1 LKKLSNEEFDAYE
14 SKIDTQ
20 FFGVTSAKVVL
31 KNPCSSEQKQDKLI
45 HFMHEFEF
53 IMIVNKNNNSINNQW
68 IGRKT
73 RSVLVDINT
82 QLQKQV
88 KDVHQEKNQTIT
100 ITDSYPKNEQIIQ
113 IAKTAF
119 LASRFLKDP
128 FLSAEKAP
136 HIYADI
142 VNNAFEKKGRFF
154 AIQSTNEKILGFIL
168 FSINHPASSLTIEL
182 FAVDE
187 QFVGQGLG
195 KQLLDAVES
204 YAFHQGIETI
214 IVGTQLENFDA
225 IKSYIKKG
233 FKIFEC
239 NSVYHYWPLK

>member
-1 LKKLSNEEFDAYE
+1 MKKLSNEEFEAYE
-14 SKIDTQ
+14 SKIDTE

-31 KNPCSSEQKQDKLI
+31 KNPCISDQKQDELI
-45 HFMHEFEF
+45 NFLHEFEF
-53 IMIVNKNNNSINNQW
+53 IMIINKNNNSINNQW

-73 RSVLVDINT
+73 RSFLVDINT

-88 KDVHQEKNQTIT
+88 KDVHHDKNQSIT
-100 ITDSYPKNEQIIQ
+100 IADAYPKNDQIIQ

-128 FLSAEKAP
+128 FLSNEKAP
-136 HIYADI
+136 QIYADI
-142 VNNAFEKKGRFF
+142 VNNAFDKNGRFF
-154 AIQSTNEKILGFIL
+154 AILNINQKTHGFIL
-168 FSINHPASSLTIEL
+168 FSINRLMLSLTIEL

-187 QFVGQGLG
+187 QFIGKGLG
-195 KQLLDAVES
+195 KQLLDSVES
-204 YAFHQGIETI
+204 FAFHHGIETI
-214 IVGTQLENFDA
+214 IVGTQLENYEA

-239 NSVYHYWPLK
+239 NSVYHYWPMK